1 MSALHVACAS
11 SALYLPHSATM
22 LHSVLAQRGP
32 HPVHIHY
39 LHGPDLPPDAAGR
52 LEGMVDAA
60 EGRISFVSVPD
71 ERLAGLGVRPEL
83 MPPWYRV
90 ILAELLPDLG
100 RVLYLD
106 VDLIAVDSL
115 GPLWMTPLE
124 GNCVGAVTNVLPPE
138 HTDRAQRLGLAGPGS
153 YLNSGVL
160 LFDLEAMRRTG
171 CAERLR
177 TYALE
182 HGPRLLWADQDV
194 LSVVLEDRRLHL
206 HPRWNCM
213 NALFSFPWS
222 EQVFGADA
230 VEEARRR
237 PGIRHFEGPSHC
249 KPWHYRFAFDG
260 AELYRRHRR
269 QTPWPRFWPEGV
281 TPVNVAR
288 RIVRVVRRRAEAP

>member
-1 MSALHVACAS
+1 MSTLHVACAS
-11 SALYLPHSATM
+11 SALYLPHSAAM
-22 LHSVLAQRGP
+22 LHSVLAHRGP

-39 LHGPDLPPDAAGR
+39 LQGPALPADAAGR
-52 LEGMVDAA
+52 LQGMVEAA
-60 EGRISFVSVPD
+60 GGRISFVSVPD
-71 ERLAGLGVRPEL
+71 ETLAGLGVRPER

-90 ILAELLPDLG
+90 VLTELLPDLD

-106 VDLIAVDSL
+106 VDTIAMDSL
-115 GPLWMTPLE
+115 GPLWTIPLE
-124 GNCVGAVTNVLPPE
+124 GCCVGAVTNVLPPE
-138 HTDRAQRLGLAGPGS
+138 HAGRARRLGLARADS
-153 YLNSGVL
+153 YFNSGVL

-177 TYALE
+177 TYALA

-213 NALFSFPWS
+213 NALFSFPWA
-222 EQVFGADA
+222 EDIFGATA
-230 VEEARRR
+230 LEEARTS

-260 AELYRRHRR
+260 AELYREHRR
-269 QTPWPRFWPEGV
+269 QTPWPRVRPEGV
-281 TPVNVAR
+281 TPLNVAR
-288 RIVRVVRRRAEAP
+288 RAARVVRRRTGAV